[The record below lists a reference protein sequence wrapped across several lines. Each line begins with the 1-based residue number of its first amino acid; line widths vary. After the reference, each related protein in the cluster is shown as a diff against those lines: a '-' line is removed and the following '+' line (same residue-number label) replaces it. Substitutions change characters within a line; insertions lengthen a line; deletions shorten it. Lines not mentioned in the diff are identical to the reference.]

1 MEKYNIKNGQKK
13 WKRDPRKET
22 MIVSVGME
30 RDRYIIINMWTDM
43 GSKAVKK
50 SQR

>member
-22 MIVSVGME
+22 MTVSVGME
-30 RDRYIIINMWTDM
+30 RKRQVYNN
-43 GSKAVKK
+43 
-50 SQR
+50 